1 MVYREGQRGTFYMTS
16 VLREAQCKINLVG
29 VLSVNYFPSVH
40 SENLILTRRHAFRY
54 EEMSSMLVK
63 YIYMYIYIKYH
74 LPLSCYFIYVCMK
87 KIYMLRKKN
96 KIKIPFPGPSNLSAY
111 GYYTPTALLKCTPF
125 ENVINERVNYFQ
137 QTVFKVVFSLDYHM
151 SI

>member
-1 MVYREGQRGTFYMTS
+1 MTS

-74 LPLSCYFIYVCMK
+74 LPLSLLLYICLYEKNIYVEK
-87 KIYMLRKKN
+87 KEQN
-96 KIKIPFPGPSNLSAY
+96 QNTFPW
-111 GYYTPTALLKCTPF
+111 AL
-125 ENVINERVNYFQ
+125 
-137 QTVFKVVFSLDYHM
+137 
-151 SI
+151 